1 MFTYF
6 FSLAIIAFEVICC
19 KIFFESFCDSS
30 GENRKYKRTILLVLL
45 IAIYYIC
52 GFTLSKWIVLKQ
64 LCAIMSTAII
74 MRFYFEISLVK
85 SEVLAILYQGLL
97 MLVDYLVYA
106 GNSAIVSR
114 EGIVTQEYALE
125 GNLIII
131 FSKVISFLCIILIK
145 KQFGKKSTE
154 VLTDAEWTKF
164 LFFPVFTIITIITLL
179 MEFQYTENEMQ
190 ANALYSISFGMV
202 VMNVFVYYLINDI
215 VIRDAK
221 LHEKEMLELQVKNQ
235 IQMYR
240 SVSENFDIQKRKS
253 HEFKNQILCIE
264 ALLKDKEYDRA
275 VDYVSKI
282 SKGFFKE
289 RNAINTNQVVVNAI
303 LNTKYEEAINKHIV
317 FVFKVNDLSNIKME
331 DEDLVVILANL
342 LNNAIEACEN
352 CIGKKVIKFKFMM
365 EEQMIILSV
374 KNTCNQMIIY
384 HNNEIATTKMINQD
398 EHGVGI
404 KNIIR
409 IVEKYNGEYVIQNDE
424 DQFYFSIIIPL

>member
-1 MFTYF
+1 M
-6 FSLAIIAFEVICC
+6 IIFC
-19 KIFFESFCDSS
+19 K
-30 GENRKYKRTILLVLL
+30 
-45 IAIYYIC
+45 
-52 GFTLSKWIVLKQ
+52 KQ
-64 LCAIMSTAII
+64 L
-74 MRFYFEISLVK
+74 L
-85 SEVLAILYQGLL
+85 
-97 MLVDYLVYA
+97 
-106 GNSAIVSR
+106 SAKDIVCN
-114 EGIVTQEYALE
+114 E
-125 GNLIII
+125 
-131 FSKVISFLCIILIK
+131 K
-145 KQFGKKSTE
+145 K
-154 VLTDAEWTKF
+154 
-164 LFFPVFTIITIITLL
+164 
-179 MEFQYTENEMQ
+179 Y
-190 ANALYSISFGMV
+190 
-202 VMNVFVYYLINDI
+202 YYLD
-215 VIRDAK
+215 
-221 LHEKEMLELQVKNQ
+221 
-235 IQMYR
+235 
-240 SVSENFDIQKRKS
+240 
-253 HEFKNQILCIE
+253 
-264 ALLKDKEYDRA
+264 
-275 VDYVSKI
+275 
-282 SKGFFKE
+282 KGFFKE

>member
-1 MFTYF
+1 MFKKNKKQTET
-6 FSLAIIAFEVICC
+6 IKEPKEKKVRTVKVGTHKKTVIALWV
-19 KIFFESFCDSS
+19 
-30 GENRKYKRTILLVLL
+30 VL
-45 IAIYYIC
+45 IASVSFGVYKN
-52 GFTLSKWIVLKQ
+52 F
-64 LCAIMSTAII
+64 TAIDQHTTHEK
-74 MRFYFEISLVK
+74 EIIELR
-85 SEVLAILYQGLL
+85 LQ
-97 MLVDYLVYA
+97 DT
-106 GNSAIVSR
+106 N
-114 EGIVTQEYALE
+114 GIE
-125 GNLIII
+125 N
-131 FSKVISFLCIILIK
+131 FVI
-145 KQFGKKSTE
+145 
-154 VLTDAEWTKF
+154 

-264 ALLKDKEYDRA
+264 ALLKDKKYDRA

>member
-1 MFTYF
+1 
-6 FSLAIIAFEVICC
+6 
-19 KIFFESFCDSS
+19 
-30 GENRKYKRTILLVLL
+30 
-45 IAIYYIC
+45 
-52 GFTLSKWIVLKQ
+52 
-64 LCAIMSTAII
+64 

-85 SEVLAILYQGLL
+85 SAVFAILYQGLL

-317 FVFKVNDLSNIKME
+317 FVFKVNDLFNIKME

>member
-1 MFTYF
+1 
-6 FSLAIIAFEVICC
+6 
-19 KIFFESFCDSS
+19 
-30 GENRKYKRTILLVLL
+30 
-45 IAIYYIC
+45 
-52 GFTLSKWIVLKQ
+52 
-64 LCAIMSTAII
+64 
-74 MRFYFEISLVK
+74 
-85 SEVLAILYQGLL
+85 
-97 MLVDYLVYA
+97 
-106 GNSAIVSR
+106 
-114 EGIVTQEYALE
+114 
-125 GNLIII
+125 
-131 FSKVISFLCIILIK
+131 
-145 KQFGKKSTE
+145 
-154 VLTDAEWTKF
+154 
-164 LFFPVFTIITIITLL
+164 
-179 MEFQYTENEMQ
+179 MQ
-190 ANALYSISFGMV
+190 ANALYSISFGMG